1 MTKRE
6 LKDYL
11 EDILETLLII
21 ETFTED
27 LTFDSFVNDKKTLFA
42 INHAIERIGEATKNI
57 PENIRVKYPHIK
69 WKGLT
74 GMRDK
79 IIHYYFGINYQIV
92 WDTIKKDLPTLKPV
106 IKDILKSFNTSV

>member
-27 LTFDSFVNDKKTLFA
+27 LTFDSFIKDTKTIFA
-42 INHAIERIGEATKNI
+42 VAHAIERIGEATKNI
-57 PENIRVKYPHIK
+57 PDNIRIKYPHIK
-69 WKGLT
+69 
-74 GMRDK
+74 
-79 IIHYYFGINYQIV
+79 
-92 WDTIKKDLPTLKPV
+92 
-106 IKDILKSFNTSV
+106 

>member
-27 LTFDSFVNDKKTLFA
+27 LTFDSFVNDKKTLTPNSEFVV
-42 INHAIERIGEATKNI
+42 I
-57 PENIRVKYPHIK
+57 PLPS
-69 WKGLT
+69 
-74 GMRDK
+74 
-79 IIHYYFGINYQIV
+79 IV
-92 WDTIKKDLPTLKPV
+92 NLLLW
-106 IKDILKSFNTSV
+106 